1 TSRSQGIPAMCG
13 RTRCSLVFG
22 FVLDELLAEFPG
34 SSPAH
39 FGEPIVSVQVG
50 EYPREAAERSRR
62 VESVTG
68 RANLGPLR
76 SSGADEHRAPE
87 SQEVS
92 RSTCGNVVVHRL
104 RTGKDAQ
111 DRPRGSIEV
120 ADL

>member
-1 TSRSQGIPAMCG
+1 MCG
-13 RTRCSLVFG
+13 RTRCSLLFG

-68 RANLGPLR
+68 RANLGHFDR
-76 SSGADEHRAPE
+76 QGRTNIAPR
-87 SQEVS
+87 EV
-92 RSTCGNVVVHRL
+92 RKYPGPPAGT
-104 RTGKDAQ
+104 
-111 DRPRGSIEV
+111 
-120 ADL
+120 